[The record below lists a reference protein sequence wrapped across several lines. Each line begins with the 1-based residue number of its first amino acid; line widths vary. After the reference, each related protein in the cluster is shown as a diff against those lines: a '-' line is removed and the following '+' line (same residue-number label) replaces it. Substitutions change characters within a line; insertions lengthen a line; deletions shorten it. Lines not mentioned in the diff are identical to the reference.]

1 MTAFS
6 RLYLDEAG
14 KSIQVSRSSFIT
26 AIGALNLN
34 AELELNSIL
43 ENHSIAWNSVVQIAA
58 SIEWA
63 DWESNG
69 EASSSLI
76 KKIQNNANHFIRIS
90 EQLSIDI
97 DTIVKNAVALAPP
110 KKLQI
115 ASLTVA
121 QLLAEKKLKNDPEKW
136 RAVFPKPTPYEKFLS
151 QFINGHFVPKPSV
164 FRELLRAA
172 YKTDAETNCIL
183 NLLLSSG
190 GFPKNSSVLF
200 STLKRYPEIKK
211 IDARRL
217 FLSLESMTNIIDLLG
232 DIQLPEFRKIP
243 KKWQVFI
250 LNYPDRTKFYLSK
263 ELIQQL
269 TEDPFL
275 IPNTK
280 QALRES
286 SLRKELLSNLK
297 NHELHI
303 SQKLVI
309 SIRSEGF
316 FSRLDQI
323 LDWSFLKNL
332 RVTALQNHPEASLK
346 ADFWFLNKG
355 LPAQSAANIAL
366 LYLVGKSHEQP
377 TMEPQHSP
385 RNLNTY
391 LEVAAPEA
399 TIFAVRNARGWLQN
413 KLVETLQEL
422 TSQKI
427 SIYEI
432 SQAIISGKIDS
443 STNSS
448 ILILALKN
456 IAETKRKSCFKNL
469 VSNPDIAFPLLKD
482 FAEFRTYYS
491 SQIKRAKFPPYCVS
505 NEAFRI
511 YGELGSSGAKL
522 IELII
527 AGVNKF
533 SPKVQ
538 VSEILQKTVK
548 NAPGVASV
556 IFQRRGI
563 LSDKFVEL
571 ISNPQ
576 FSTLSD
582 HEQRLIL
589 ELKTPSG
596 KSAFRDALSK
606 KQFTV
611 GRIQELEHNTN
622 ALDFLVRYNPSIL
635 KYHKTTIA
643 ERLGASVYNPSDA
656 KNLLKQ
662 FSQSELI
669 EALPDA
675 LGLLEGRSR
684 AAAALQLA
692 VLSNLSVLPIFLQL
706 VRKLAPP
713 FKNEDL
719 GRRYDDLYT
728 TYDLPKKS
736 GGNRLISAPAPHLK
750 LVQRTLLPL
759 IYYEDLSDFALG
771 FRPGKSIK
779 DNALPHI
786 GKEMV
791 VNADI
796 RGFFPSTSYKMIY
809 AVSRRIRSGSL
820 SPLAARFFSEICS
833 HNGHLATGAPTSP
846 AVSNLLLKPLDD
858 SLAKI
863 AVKLDISYSR
873 YADDITFSGGSA
885 AVWML
890 KPLEKNLAKMGYEL
904 DPKKTNIFRK
914 GRRQTVTGAVVN
926 EKISLA
932 RPLRKKLRAA
942 VHHRLNGRKP
952 TMHGQPL
959 SDQAL
964 KGYLSYLL
972 MLAPE
977 HANPLL
983 EKLRDSKKWP
993 Y

>member
-1 MTAFS
+1 ME
-6 RLYLDEAG
+6 L
-14 KSIQVSRSSFIT
+14 KSVFENRSIKW
-26 AIGALNLN
+26 
-34 AELELNSIL
+34 NSI
-43 ENHSIAWNSVVQIAA
+43 VKVAA

-63 DWESNG
+63 DWENNGKESN
-69 EASSSLI
+69 SLI
-76 KKIQNNANHFIRIS
+76 TIFQKNTHQLVRIS

-97 DTIVKNAVALAPP
+97 DIIVKNAVAIAPIE
-110 KKLQI
+110 KMQI
-115 ASLTVA
+115 ATLTVA
-121 QLLAEKKLKNDPEKW
+121 QLLAEKKLKNDPKKW
-136 RAVFPKPTPYEKFLS
+136 RAVFPKPTPFEKFLS
-151 QFINGHFVPKPSV
+151 QFINGQFVPKPSV

-190 GFPKNSSVLF
+190 GFPKNSSLLF

-217 FLSLESMTNIIDLLG
+217 FLSLESMTNIIDLIG
-232 DIQLPEFRKIP
+232 DIQLPEFRKLP

-250 LNYPDRTKFYLSK
+250 LNYPDRTKFYLSE

-275 IPNTK
+275 VPNTK

-286 SLRKELLSNLK
+286 SLRKELISNLK

-332 RVTALQNHPEASLK
+332 HVSALQNHPEASLK

-385 RNLNTY
+385 KNLNTY

-413 KLVETLQEL
+413 KLVETLREL
-422 TSQKI
+422 TSLKI
-427 SIYEI
+427 SIGEI
-432 SQAIISGKIDS
+432 SQAIISGNIDA
-443 STNSS
+443 STNLS

-456 IAETKRKSCFKNL
+456 INETKRKSCFKKL
-469 VSNPDIAFPLLKD
+469 VSNPDIAFPLLEN
-482 FAEFRTYYS
+482 FSEFRTYYS
-491 SQIKRAKFPPYCVS
+491 SQIKRAKFPTYCVS
-505 NEAFRI
+505 DEAFRI
-511 YGELGSSGAKL
+511 YGELGSSGAEL
-522 IELII
+522 VELILSR
-527 AGVNKF
+527 VNKF
-533 SPKVQ
+533 SPTIQ
-538 VSEILQKTVK
+538 VSEILQKTVT
-548 NAPGVASV
+548 NAPSLASIVFQNRGV
-556 IFQRRGI
+556 

-571 ISNPQ
+571 LSNPK
-576 FSTLSD
+576 FLTLND
-582 HEQRLIL
+582 HDQRLIL

-596 KSAFRDALSK
+596 KSAFRDALNK
-606 KQFTV
+606 KRFTAELT
-611 GRIQELEHNTN
+611 QELEQNTN
-622 ALDFLVRYNPSIL
+622 VLDFFVRYNPSIL
-635 KYHKTTIA
+635 KHHKTTIA
-643 ERLGASVYNPSDA
+643 ERLSASIYNPYDA
-656 KNLLKQ
+656 KNLSKQ

-675 LGLLEGRSR
+675 LNSLKKSSR
-684 AAAALQLA
+684 VAAALELA
-692 VLSNLSVLPIFLQL
+692 VLSNLSVLPFFLQL
-706 VRKLAPP
+706 VVKLAPP
-713 FKNEDL
+713 FKIQDL

-728 TYDLPKKS
+728 TYELPKKS

-750 LVQRTLLPL
+750 SVQRALLPL

-786 GKEMV
+786 GKEIV

-820 SPLAARFFSEICS
+820 SPLAARFFSEICC

-858 SLAKI
+858 NLAKI

-890 KPLEKNLAKMGYEL
+890 KPLERSLAKMGYEL

-993 Y
+993 H